1 MHPATPAAPPTLGP
15 GLTAL
20 VPIAH
25 GSTATVYRALQASVG
40 RPVAVKI
47 DNRTLDT
54 ERDRRRFRDEANAT
68 GRVSGHPHVIDLFD
82 AAVSPAGHP
91 YLVMELCNGSYS
103 DDVGTLS
110 PAQVRSVGIR
120 IASALTAA
128 HAAGVLHRDVKPGN
142 ILHTRFG
149 TPVLADF
156 GLAVLLDQ
164 RDGTEAL
171 DPLTPAYAAPESVA
185 DAVALPSGDVYSLA
199 ATLYALLGGY
209 PPRLPGPGV
218 PTTATLLELYEQPVP
233 GLPGVPD
240 ALLAVLRQAL
250 STDPD
255 RRPSAAE
262 FEQLLAG
269 AAVSAPPEPV
279 G

>member
-1 MHPATPAAPPTLGP
+1 MSTNPAAPVLGA

-25 GSTATVYRALQASVG
+25 GSTATVYRAMQSSVG
-40 RPVAVKI
+40 RAVAVKI

-54 ERDRRRFRDEANAT
+54 EWDRRRFRDEANAT
-68 GRVSGHPHVIDLFD
+68 GRVSGHPNVIDLFD
-82 AAVSPAGHP
+82 AAVSPDGHP
-91 YLVMELCNGSYS
+91 YLVMELCAGSYAG
-103 DDVGTLS
+103 DMGTLS
-110 PAQVRSVGIR
+110 PAQVRSVGVR
-120 IASALTAA
+120 IASALAAA

-164 RDGTEAL
+164 RHATAAL
-171 DPLTPAYAAPESVA
+171 DPLTPAYAAPESVS

-199 ATLYALLGGY
+199 ATLYALLSGH

-218 PTTATLLELYEQPVP
+218 PTTATLLELYDQPVP
-233 GLPGVPD
+233 AVPRVPEGL
-240 ALLAVLRQAL
+240 LTVLRTAL
-250 STDPD
+250 STDPGE
-255 RRPSAAE
+255 RPTAAE
-262 FEQLLAG
+262 FEQLLRQSPIG
-269 AAVSAPPEPV
+269 APAEPV